1 MSSLDHLRLHLAA
14 ALSAAAPPPDRAAAE
29 RWLSAAAAASPA
41 AYCDALLALIAGD
54 ERGEQAGTRFL
65 AAVQLKNVVAKRWR
79 EAGGSG
85 LPRSGAAA
93 HSAGCPSCFSD
104 GDRARLRPLLLS
116 WLLSE
121 PQRGVAQIAAVAVSK
136 VARHDWPSSWPE
148 LLPELASAAAAAL
161 ATTGAATDSGSG
173 SKRALRAR
181 LGLASVLK
189 ELASKRLSSD
199 VRAFRALAAAGGG
212 ENGSSDAG
220 QQQLLPLLW
229 QTFLGE
235 TRALLG
241 SLSSDSSSSVSEEAF
256 ESWSLVLKSARV
268 LLVSGFSETATE
280 GNGNGDGATAG
291 SSFSGPRAVA
301 AVAAALPPLSEA
313 CTALFSQPR
322 GGGMKASLKVIKALR
337 MLSEAHPWSLVA
349 SGAVPAAVRVA
360 AAAISSTSDDDK
372 DERNREADEDDDGGR
387 AMTAGRV
394 VVQSCLLIKAALSA
408 VQDATPP
415 PKQQQD
421 ATPPPKQQQGAS
433 CDGGGGGSGSGYNSV
448 SSSQRGGGLDR
459 LSSARTSVASALPA
473 ARDALS
479 GPSLASLVD
488 ALVSRQLRLRKGD
501 LSLWRDDPEA
511 WALSAESS
519 SAAWRD
525 SRRGAAEALLSAAVA
540 AERGTLAPRLAQ
552 RLRETCARFDGAAA
566 AVAASTPS
574 LSAVS
579 ALIESALDK
588 EAAAAAATVASY
600 ELHDH
605 VSFSEWLAVDLARD
619 LEGAAG
625 SGPPQSAAVA
635 APSPAASRSLSSLPR
650 PVAAAL
656 ARRACLAVAAWVP
669 RATREDRLRCYPPLI
684 SALAG
689 GGGDRG
695 GGGGG
700 GQTCDAA
707 VALAAATALRSLV
720 DDWDFVEE
728 DFAPMSGAAFAAAA
742 RALGGGGSSTG
753 AASVLSDADAH
764 VQVFGLVGV
773 IVDRLPPGSVA
784 AHAPSLMQFLP
795 AVWAGGGGEGGEAGS
810 PSSSNAS
817 SSMLRVQ
824 CVSLLSRLLL
834 SLGDESP
841 TAYSALLPML
851 SECLSEPP
859 SGPRGSAAGSADLV
873 EDGLGLWLVAL
884 RTAPTAWG
892 GPRARPLV
900 AAGCAAAAQALERTS
915 ATALA
920 PLAAAGA
927 GSAALLSCVFSD
939 GSSGPRSNA
948 AAAAAAVEFAALPEA
963 KRLCDRLALAAGE
976 ASERAA
982 MALVASVDLMMAS
995 VTSPQSPEASRA
1007 ALALL
1012 QNSLVGLAASV
1023 LRGREGPAV
1032 AGGVAAL
1039 VARVVLAGEESGGA
1053 GGGGSGGGGGG
1064 AALAALASAAAA
1076 AAVASA
1082 AAVPEKGSSAAPP
1095 PSLPNPP
1102 SLALIDLMLERAPS
1116 LPSGA
1121 RKTIALALA
1130 AVLSSPQALPTEAL
1144 LVSVAEANPAV
1155 APWSRSSC
1163 SDPRAAP
1170 PPSRPLLPA
1179 VSELLAAAV
1188 EEFED
1193 TGAEGNGTAAAAAAA
1208 GTNPNNDDDE
1218 NEGEQLP
1225 LRFLF
1230 DSSMA
1235 ESAAVGAAGGDCSAL
1250 SESVDAEGEAQR
1262 RALLRR
1268 KGAVATV
1275 RVSGAIAVAAS
1286 AAAASR
1292 GAEAWAS
1299 ALAALDPR
1307 VAGALRAAAERGG

>member
-93 HSAGCPSCFSD
+93 PSAGCPSCFSD
-104 GDRARLRPLLLS
+104 RDRARLRPLLLS

-199 VRAFRALAAAGGG
+199 VRAFRALATAGGA

-372 DERNREADEDDDGGR
+372 DEKNREADEDDDGGR

-408 VQDATPP
+408 V
-415 PKQQQD
+415 QD

-625 SGPPQSAAVA
+625 SGPPPSAAVA

-650 PVAAAL
+650 PVASAL

-700 GQTCDAA
+700 GRTCDAA

-753 AASVLSDADAH
+753 AASLLSDADAH

-795 AVWAGGGGEGGEAGS
+795 AVWAGGGGEGGEGGS

-841 TAYSALLPML
+841 AAYSALLPML

-982 MALVASVDLMMAS
+982 MALVSSVDLMMAS
-995 VTSPQSPEASRA
+995 VTSPQYPEASRA

-1155 APWSRSSC
+1155 APWSRSRC

-1170 PPSRPLLPA
+1170 PPSRPLLLA

-1208 GTNPNNDDDE
+1208 GTNPNNDNDE